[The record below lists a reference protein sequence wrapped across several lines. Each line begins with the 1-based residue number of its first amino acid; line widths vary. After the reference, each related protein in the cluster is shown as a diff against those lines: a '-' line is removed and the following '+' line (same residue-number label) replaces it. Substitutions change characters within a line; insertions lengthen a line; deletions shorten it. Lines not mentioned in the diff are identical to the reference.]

1 MEKSQ
6 EGIVL
11 AVNGDMAKVKVAR
24 HSSCENCGSCPGNS
38 AVVVDAKNMAQA
50 KPGQRVLIQ
59 IKEVNMLKAAF
70 IVYML
75 PLIGIFVGAAAGSYL
90 ADYLLSPVLSFQ
102 IAGGV
107 AGFALTVFYIWFFD
121 RRSRQDMAMQPV
133 VIRILSL

>member
-38 AVVVDAKNMAQA
+38 AVVVDARNVAQA

-75 PLIGIFVGAAAGSYL
+75 PLIGIFGGTAAGSYL
-90 ADYLLSPVLSFQ
+90 ADYVLSPVLSFQ

-133 VIRILSL
+133 VIRVLSL